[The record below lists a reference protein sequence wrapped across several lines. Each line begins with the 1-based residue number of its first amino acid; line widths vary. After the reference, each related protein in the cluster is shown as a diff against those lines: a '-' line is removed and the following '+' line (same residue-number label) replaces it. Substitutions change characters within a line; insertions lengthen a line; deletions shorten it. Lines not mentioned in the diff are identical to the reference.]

1 MVWSN
6 FPNQDSERIEMRP
19 TSAER
24 RRFFQRRREHSSS
37 DLAGKLEE
45 FDTTRARAAVLGYL
59 QLQVQA

>member
-1 MVWSN
+1 
-6 FPNQDSERIEMRP
+6 MRP

-45 FDTTRARAAVLGYL
+45 FDKTRARAAVLGYL